1 MPACAVPHEGS
12 LRTRHHIVVTMVV
25 TSIEGRGGRSP
36 SIREL
41 TTRIK
46 IFRRVLD
53 FYAICGTVLR
63 KHNHFCNGALRRR
76 PPTQLPHS
84 VRTPVPR
91 APTSHM
97 PPPPHHYQ
105 IPTLV
110 AYL

>member
-12 LRTRHHIVVTMVV
+12 LRTRHHIVV